1 MAISDVLADAVNRIN
16 EYLEDGC
23 GTYSGDLGD
32 RIRVL
37 VAQMDAMRAELD
49 TPPTIEEIAA
59 HERKSRVR
67 LVAEGMEE
75 DD

>member
-16 EYLEDGC
+16 GYLDDST
-23 GTYSGDLGD
+23 GTYSGDLGE
-32 RIRVL
+32 RIKAL

-49 TPPTIEEIAA
+49 TPPTAEEIAA